1 MTVSNDSNDA
11 TNGNGGGDLVV
22 AIPEEELGIREEEV
36 STDDRNLDDDD
47 EEAKTYIKCFKCV
60 GGFYH
65 RAIDAWPRTSAIA
78 FGVVMPLFLLIALSV
93 LFGE

>member
-11 TNGNGGGDLVV
+11 TNGGGDLVV
-22 AIPEEELGIREEEV
+22 AIPEEELGIREEV
-36 STDDRNLDDDD
+36 STDDRSLDDDD